1 MILAKLLG
9 IEICIRLTLLAG
21 TKLLLKG
28 HEQNLY
34 LPVKE
39 QMLIVTKL
47 KEHLAQ
53 ETQSELKGSLPTLG
67 IRIPKLEERERP
79 TQKGLQLKQTRIPG
93 QKVLTSKR
101 IIPRDIQT
109 QVETKQ
115 QKSISLLNE
124 ILQTGIKQQKTL
136 INRQSGTQTLKAII
150 RPGIRGTIH
159 QSLIHRRGEIIHPEP
174 PRHHEPLQ
182 EDRIT
187 VVEGEADN
195 F

>member
-1 MILAKLLG
+1 
-9 IEICIRLTLLAG
+9 
-21 TKLLLKG
+21 
-28 HEQNLY
+28 
-34 LPVKE
+34 
-39 QMLIVTKL
+39 MLIVTKL

-115 QKSISLLNE
+115 QKSINRLNE
-124 ILQTGIKQQKTL
+124 ILRTGIKQQKIL
-136 INRQSGTQTLKAII
+136 INHQSGTQTLKAII
-150 RPGIRGTIH
+150 RPGIRGAIH
-159 QSLIHRRGEIIHPEP
+159 QSLIHRQGEIIHPEP
-174 PRHHEPLQ
+174 PHHQVLLQ
-182 EDRIT
+182 EDRIM
-187 VVEGEADN
+187 VVEEEADN